1 MRHSLATL
9 AALLALT
16 VTIAQAQAPQKK
28 SELGFNLG
36 WGGPS
41 GNGLEYAYYLQPAHA
56 VSGGIGFSLAGAK
69 YALGY
74 RYYLHPDAGATPYF
88 GAALSGASGTPV
100 TVTVNDEEAKYDIQ
114 PGLALAPR
122 AGFRFRTRLISW
134 YVNAGYHVVVAG
146 GGADYKEGS
155 TDDAVRKF
163 ADAVALGGVEISA
176 SMLFRF

>member
-1 MRHSLATL
+1 MRRSLAVL
-9 AALLALT
+9 FALT
-16 VTIAQAQAPQKK
+16 VTMANAQSPQKK

-41 GNGLEYAYYLQPAHA
+41 GNGLEYAYYLHPAHA
-56 VSGGIGFSLAGAK
+56 VSGGIGFSLAGGK

-74 RYYLHPDAGATPYF
+74 RYYLRPDAGATPWF
-88 GAALSGASGTPV
+88 GAALSSASGAPV
-100 TVTVNDEEAKYDIQ
+100 TVTVNDEEAKYDVQ
-114 PGLALAPR
+114 PGVALAPR

-134 YVNAGYHVVVAG
+134 YVNAGYHVVLAG

-163 ADAVALGGVEISA
+163 AEAVALGGVEISG
-176 SMLFRF
+176 SLLFRF